1 MFTVPY
7 PNKPGVLSLLDF
19 ASGLTSKVAKK
30 KKSSKSDIQLCM
42 GLFLFFPFAEAKGAA
57 RGRSEPLIFY
67 NYSFIK

>member
-30 KKSSKSDIQLCM
+30 KKVAKVTFSSVWDCSFFFHLLKQRELLEE
-42 GLFLFFPFAEAKGAA
+42 GLSP
-57 RGRSEPLIFY
+57 
-67 NYSFIK
+67 